1 VAELTTT
8 ALPGVLGIAGVLLG
22 VCADRLLRHR
32 GRVICKMEPWTAR
45 RSAARHAGVSRLVG
59 IGALGFLE
67 VDGQKEL
74 KPRRRRPLCNHH

>member
-1 VAELTTT
+1 
-8 ALPGVLGIAGVLLG
+8 
-22 VCADRLLRHR
+22 
-32 GRVICKMEPWTAR
+32 
-45 RSAARHAGVSRLVG
+45 LVG